1 MYIGLYLEWSCYNRL
16 YWLFY
21 GVYFVELQLI
31 EDIFFYNKL
40 TCSSRLVR
48 NHYTPIFEQSSNLSS
63 LPCSLSEIL
72 SWSILTQFEIYNIYD
87 DEVKERRYLKKL
99 ASYVYFVDKIIINQ
113 KFSSIQIG
121 YNLSRN
127 LHRKLYQN
135 YDQLK
140 FSSIFSTRIY
150 DALRRIC
157 LLKGN

>member
-135 YDQLK
+135 YD
-140 FSSIFSTRIY
+140 
-150 DALRRIC
+150 
-157 LLKGN
+157 

>member
-1 MYIGLYLEWSCYNRL
+1 MIILWSIFCGVTINRR
-16 YWLFY
+16 Y
-21 GVYFVELQLI
+21 
-31 EDIFFYNKL
+31 FFYNKL

-140 FSSIFSTRIY
+140 FSSIFSTRVY

-157 LLKGN
+157 LLNGN